1 MNSGSEDSKVHLWGL
16 VTGGEGV
23 VGKLDHDANTGIVLS
38 LSGHPA
44 QPLLVPTQY
53 GTVSVCQVRAVYEEE
68 QLNQRTRESES
79 NKEAMK

>member
-1 MNSGSEDSKVHLWGL
+1 MGPGYR
-16 VTGGEGV
+16 GEGV
-23 VGKLDHDANTGIVLS
+23 VGKLDHDANTGTVLS
-38 LSGHPA
+38 LSVHPA